1 MSSVLTRHR
10 PWRATPAWLAG
21 LAVLYTG
28 LAFLGIQLT
37 REFGSVAPLWPAG
50 GLLLGILLRL
60 PDRWWQIFAVCIPGS
75 MAADILAGCDSI
87 PVALGLAVANLLGV
101 WPAVWLV
108 HRHLG
113 LPFTLDGLRPLL
125 RLALIILLAPLPG
138 AMWGAAVVHWAYATP
153 FPEIFQ
159 VWWWSDSVGAMIVT
173 PLVLTWP
180 RRGLPR
186 MNPWQ
191 WLELGTLLLTTAT
204 VSYLAFEL
212 DHPILLHMVM
222 PPLLWAALRFGIGGT
237 ALAGLLVTAIS
248 LQCTV
253 EGTAPF
259 SASNASLGQRVLDL
273 QLYLGALLAPAL
285 LVAATFVDRCRALR
299 ALAASEA
306 RFRDF
311 ADTAADVFW
320 EVDPMLRFSYIS
332 GRFQEVL
339 GLAPRDLL
347 GKDMNDFLQ
356 HRSVRATGLSAST
369 DQQPGLDA
377 DTPEGHRD
385 RQFQF
390 TRPDGLIRVLRDSA
404 KPVFDD
410 DNEFLGYRGAISD
423 ITETQRMYEQI
434 AFQATHDGLTGL
446 PNRTLYRSLL
456 RESLARAKRGH
467 GLVGV
472 LFLDLDGF
480 KPVND
485 SLGHAVGDL
494 LLQTVAK
501 RLKTTVRDSDV
512 VARLGGDEFVVL
524 LSDLETTQGAAEVAR
539 KLVAVLSEPYR
550 VPTVDHP
557 LYLSAS
563 IGISL
568 YPQDGEDV
576 ETLLKNADIAMYQA
590 KVQGR
595 NGYRF
600 FSTEMHTRALS
611 DLTLSNELRQALD
624 RGEFVLYY
632 QPRVCLRDDRLLGV
646 EALIRWQHPRRGLL
660 SPGEFIPLAELTGV
674 IDPLSRWVVESA
686 CEQGRRWLAEGLPRF
701 QIAVNLSARQF
712 RERHLPAFIEAARG
726 SGDQTHLALEV
737 ELTESMVMQNPAQ
750 ALEVMRE
757 LKRLGVQMAIDDFGT
772 GYSSLAQ
779 LRHFPIDCLKIDKSF
794 VERLPGDAED
804 RAIIQAIIALGQSL
818 HLRLVAEGVETP
830 EQHQYLARM
839 GCHEGQGYL
848 FGRPMPAAALVAWL
862 ADRQVVSPD
871 SR

>member
-1 MSSVLTRHR
+1 MFSGLPRHR
-10 PWRATPAWLAG
+10 PSRVNQAWLAG
-21 LAVLYTG
+21 LAIAYTG
-28 LAFLGIQLT
+28 LAFIGIEMT

-50 GLLLGILLRL
+50 GLLLGVMLRFPGYWGRIL
-60 PDRWWQIFAVCIPGS
+60 AVCLPGS
-75 MAADILAGCDSI
+75 VVADILAGGDG
-87 PVALGLAVANLLGV
+87 PAVALGLALANLLAV
-101 WPAVWLV
+101 LPATLLV
-108 HRHLG
+108 RHYLG
-113 LPFTLDGLRPLL
+113 LPFALNGLRQLL
-125 RLALIILLAPLPG
+125 WLALIVLLAPLPG
-138 AMWGAAVVHWAYATP
+138 AAWAAQMIHLAYATP
-153 FPEIFQ
+153 VLETLRI
-159 VWWWSDSVGAMIVT
+159 WWWSDSVGAMIIT
-173 PLVLTWP
+173 PLVLAWP
-180 RRGLPR
+180 RHGLPR
-186 MNPWQ
+186 LSRHRS
-191 WLELGTLLLTTAT
+191 LELSALLLATAL
-204 VSYLAFEL
+204 VSYLAFAAEHL
-212 DHPILLHMVM
+212 ILLHMVM
-222 PPLLWAALRFGIGGT
+222 PLLLWAALRFGISGT
-237 ALAGLLVTAIS
+237 ALAGLVVSTIS
-248 LQCTV
+248 LK
-253 EGTAPF
+253 GTLSGSTPF
-259 SASNASLGQRVLDL
+259 STDGVSMGQRVLDL

-285 LVAATFVDRCRALR
+285 LVAATFMDRNTALR
-299 ALAASEA
+299 ALGTSEA

-311 ADTAADVFW
+311 ADTAADIFW
-320 EVDPMLRFSYIS
+320 EVDPELRFSYIS

-339 GLAPRDLL
+339 GLSPQELL
-347 GKDMNDFLQ
+347 GKDMNRFLR
-356 HRSVRATGLSAST
+356 HRNARATGILAST
-369 DQQPGLDA
+369 EQQPGLDA
-377 DTPEGHRD
+377 ERHRGHRD

-390 TRPDGLIRVLRDSA
+390 TRPDGLVRVLRDSA

-410 DNEFLGYRGAISD
+410 DGEFLGYRGAISD

-434 AFQATHDGLTGL
+434 AFQANHDGLTGL
-446 PNRTLYRSLL
+446 PNRALYRSLL
-456 RESLARAKRGH
+456 RESLAQAKRAG

-524 LSDLETTQGAAEVAR
+524 LPALETTPGAVEVAR
-539 KLVAVLSEPYR
+539 KLVAILSDPYR

-557 LYLSAS
+557 LHLSAS

-568 YPQDGEDV
+568 YPQDGNDV

-600 FSTEMHTRALS
+600 FSAEMHTRALS

-624 RGEFVLYY
+624 RQEFVLHY
-632 QPRVCLRDDRLLGV
+632 QPQVAITDGRLLGV
-646 EALIRWQHPRRGLL
+646 EALIRWQHPHRGLL
-660 SPGEFIPLAELTGV
+660 LPGDFIPLAELTGL
-674 IDPLSRWVVESA
+674 IDPLSHWVVKSA
-686 CEQGRRWLAEGLPRF
+686 CEQGRRWLQQGLPKF

-712 RERHLPAFIEAARG
+712 RERQLPALIATARG
-726 SGDQTHLALEV
+726 DNDQPRLALEV